1 MGKATAARAE
11 YGWGAAGLSLLV
23 VLAAVVTLWQ
33 MGRVPVCACG
43 TVKLWFGDVASSE
56 TSQHLTDWYTLSHVI
71 PGFIFYVVLAWVVP
85 GWTLGSRLAVALAI
99 EAAWEI
105 VENTSFVIERYREQT
120 ISLDYYGDSIVNSL
134 ADLAAMLAGFLLA
147 GRLPVWLTVVL
158 ALAMELLALA
168 VIRDNLALNV
178 LMLLWPLDSVRLWQA
193 GG

>member
-71 PGFIFYVVLAWVVP
+71 HGFIFYAVLAWVVP

-99 EAAWEI
+99 EGDRDMRNAGGDQG
-105 VENTSFVIERYREQT
+105 IEQAILVGRTQF
-120 ISLDYYGDSIVNSL
+120 G
-134 ADLAAMLAGFLLA
+134 LAGGLH
-147 GRLPVWLTVVL
+147 GLP
-158 ALAMELLALA
+158 
-168 VIRDNLALNV
+168 
-178 LMLLWPLDSVRLWQA
+178 
-193 GG
+193 